1 MDVCSQGFPVI
12 YVGDFDDASQDKYT
26 SDMKSSTF
34 DTSRKILEEW
44 EKKHPTETTVKAME
58 SK

>member
-1 MDVCSQGFPVI
+1 MAVCSQNLPVV
-12 YVGDFDDASQDKYT
+12 YVGDIDSISQDQYT
-26 SDMKSSTF
+26 ANMKSATY